1 MTVVS
6 SPLRLWRRLSLRWRL
21 VALNAVIIVISGV
34 VLLEMTH
41 RIAEPYVSD
50 VMDAIL
56 RQHTADAA
64 QRMYDDQVNRQ
75 ILPAIAIAAVVAIA
89 LNLCLVG
96 FALRPLRTVQQAS
109 RRIARGDVSARV
121 GLRRHDEIGEVAQAF
136 DEMAAELER
145 LEGLRRQATNDVAH
159 ELRTPIHNILGLVE
173 GMRDGVFAADTSRL
187 EQTHREVVRLRTLV
201 DDIQLLAD
209 AQSARDR
216 LVRGRVD
223 LVALARDVL
232 HSFQASLKER
242 AIEPLVE
249 APREEVIADGDAAR
263 LAQVLGNII
272 ANAVR
277 YADRG
282 STLTVA
288 VALARGVA
296 RLTVTDRGEPIP
308 AQALPYIFERF
319 FRADQSR
326 TRASGG
332 AGIGLAIARELVEAH
347 GGTVGAASTLDGVV
361 AVWFELPLVAT
372 ATATAP
378 GHGEPAPPDLSPA
391 TQ

>member
-1 MTVVS
+1 
-6 SPLRLWRRLSLRWRL
+6 
-21 VALNAVIIVISGV
+21 
-34 VLLEMTH
+34 
-41 RIAEPYVSD
+41 
-50 VMDAIL
+50 
-56 RQHTADAA
+56 
-64 QRMYDDQVNRQ
+64 MYDDQVNRQ

-201 DDIQLLAD
+201 DDIHLLAD

-347 GGTVGAASTLDGVV
+347 GGTVGATSTLDGVV

-372 ATATAP
+372 TKATAP
-378 GHGEPAPPDLSPA
+378 GHGEPAPPDLSPV